1 MPSKRAIATKPH
13 TRPMSVRLP
22 ADLHAWLV
30 QRAAETTLAIGKHTT
45 PSDVL
50 VQAIKDARRR
60 AKKPKETK

>member
-1 MPSKRAIATKPH
+1 
-13 TRPMSVRLP
+13 MSVRLP

-30 QRAAETTLAIGKHTT
+30 HHAATTTLAIGKHTT

-60 AKKPKETK
+60 ANSNKKKNR